1 MFLSA
6 IKNKR
11 FLSDLELRGVFV
23 SLYDQ
28 PRPKQARNSKKHTYW
43 VLVE

>member
-6 IKNKR
+6 TKNKR
-11 FLSDLELRGVFV
+11 FLSDLDLSSVFV

-28 PRPKQARNSKKHTYW
+28 LRPKQARNSKKHTYW